1 MTNMKKRTRTA
12 EEETQ
17 AIATKKYHLFSG
29 KDSLSPFSQQ
39 YLCHYTLNGFEYST
53 SAQGVAHT
61 RALLFGQPDI
71 ARDILKA
78 TSPNEIGLLE
88 LKIKG
93 EWKLAQWSI
102 IYQNVAAKFSQNQ
115 DLLELLVKTT
125 GTLVDESK
133 QKDSR
138 SASDEQRTLAQK
150 QWDRTN
156 ILGKVLTQ
164 VREDFVIRQ
173 YFLGKRQKRKDM
185 REREDYL
192 I

>member
-1 MTNMKKRTRTA
+1 MTNMKKRTRTE
-12 EEETQ
+12 EEETHGS
-17 AIATKKYHLFSG
+17 ATTRRKYHFFSG
-29 KDSLSPFSQQ
+29 KDSSSPFSQRHR
-39 YLCHYTLNGFEYST
+39 CHYTLNGFEYST
-53 SAQGVAHT
+53 AAQGVAHT

-78 TSPNEIGLLE
+78 TSPDEIDLLE
-88 LKIKG
+88 RKIKG

-125 GTLVDESK
+125 GALVDESEH
-133 QKDSR
+133 KDSR
-138 SASDEQRTLAQK
+138 SASYAQKNLAQK

-164 VREDFVIRQ
+164 VREDFVVRQ
-173 YFLGKRQKRKDM
+173 YFLGKRQKREDM
-185 REREDYL
+185 SERED
-192 I
+192 

>member
-1 MTNMKKRTRTA
+1 M
-12 EEETQ
+12 
-17 AIATKKYHLFSG
+17 G
-29 KDSLSPFSQQ
+29 
-39 YLCHYTLNGFEYST
+39 TLNGFEYST
-53 SAQGVAHT
+53 AAQGVAHT

-78 TSPNEIGLLE
+78 TCPNEIDLLE
-88 LKIKG
+88 RKIKG

-102 IYQNVAAKFSQNQ
+102 IYQNVAAKFSQDQ
-115 DLLELLVKTT
+115 DLMELLVKTT

-138 SASDEQRTLAQK
+138 SASDAQNLAQK

-164 VREDFVIRQ
+164 VREDFVVRQ
-173 YFLGKRQKRKDM
+173 YFLGKRQKREDM
-185 REREDYL
+185 SER
-192 I
+192 